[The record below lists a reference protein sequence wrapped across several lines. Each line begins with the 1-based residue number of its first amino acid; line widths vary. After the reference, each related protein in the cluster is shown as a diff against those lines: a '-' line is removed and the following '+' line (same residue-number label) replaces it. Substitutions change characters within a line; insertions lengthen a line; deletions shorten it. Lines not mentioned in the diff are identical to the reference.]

1 MERHTHI
8 QETQL
13 MARMELHTPV
23 QVTPLTGQMEVP
35 LPALE
40 IPPTILTAQL
50 PHVQATP
57 LTTLMEQLALV
68 LAIRFIA
75 IKVQNLSPNTAVKR
89 DALERAPYLG
99 R

>member
-1 MERHTHI
+1 MG
-8 QETQL
+8 
-13 MARMELHTPV
+13 RMELHTPV

-35 LPALE
+35 IPALE

-57 LTTLMEQLALV
+57 LTTLMEQIALV

-75 IKVQNLSPNTAVKR
+75 IKVQTLSPNP
-89 DALERAPYLG
+89 ALNLAPLG
-99 R
+99 RWTLRDKAAQRRLALR

>member
-1 MERHTHI
+1 
-8 QETQL
+8 
-13 MARMELHTPV
+13 MALMELHTPV

-35 LPALE
+35 LPAQE
-40 IPPTILTAQL
+40 IPLTILTAQL

-57 LTTLMEQLALV
+57 LTTLMEQIALV

-75 IKVQNLSPNTAVKR
+75 INVQNLSPNTAVKR
-89 DALERAPYLG
+89 DALKCAPDL